1 MLDEIGNAAPK
12 VQQALLRALSTRM
25 IRPLGSDEDVPF
37 DTRIIAATNAELLQ
51 DAQEGSFREDLY
63 YRLAV
68 ITIRTP
74 PLRRRKSDLP
84 LLAVF
89 FLTRAAESQGLP
101 TPRLNA
107 RLARLLPQIV
117 ELGSIS
123 RQEYQDMSGKDI
135 SMRTAQYDLQILV
148 RLGLVRR
155 EGRGPAQRYIV
166 LPAARGFR
174 A

>member
-1 MLDEIGNAAPK
+1 MPAA
-12 VQQALLRALSTRM
+12 
-25 IRPLGSDEDVPF
+25 E
-37 DTRIIAATNAELLQ
+37 
-51 DAQEGSFREDLY
+51 DAQ
-63 YRLAV
+63 
-68 ITIRTP
+68 
-74 PLRRRKSDLP
+74 
-84 LLAVF
+84 
-89 FLTRAAESQGLP
+89 
-101 TPRLNA
+101 PRLNA

-155 EGRGPAQRYIV
+155 ERRGPAQRYIV